1 MSVGSDENTELLRER
16 DRLPGKM
23 ALSLRQA
30 QAATGSTVIW
40 VPEEV
45 DALHSTSS
53 VMKSKVHWCRAD
65 WLSVKRRV
73 SVLSGPVAMATLLA
87 AVRRQPPEVENAGP
101 GTRETE
107 TPVLARNR
115 APAVWS
121 LRKIRWPQRTSLT
134 PLSFKLQLM
143 PQL

>member
-45 DALHSTSS
+45 DALHIF
-53 VMKSKVHWCRAD
+53 RD
-65 WLSVKRRV
+65 
-73 SVLSGPVAMATLLA
+73 
-87 AVRRQPPEVENAGP
+87 EVESAL
-101 GTRETE
+101 
-107 TPVLARNR
+107 VQ
-115 APAVWS
+115 S
-121 LRKIRWPQRTSLT
+121 
-134 PLSFKLQLM
+134 
-143 PQL
+143 

>member
-45 DALHSTSS
+45 DALHIFRDEVESALVQSWL
-53 VMKSKVHWCRAD
+53 VVRQAKSKCPLWTSGDGHPVGGGEEAASWSWKCRARNKGNWD
-65 WLSVKRRV
+65 TSVGQEQSACGV
-73 SVLSGPVAMATLLA
+73 VLEEDQV
-87 AVRRQPPEVENAGP
+87 
-101 GTRETE
+101 
-107 TPVLARNR
+107 
-115 APAVWS
+115 APADVVD
-121 LRKIRWPQRTSLT
+121 TA
-134 PLSFKLQLM
+134 
-143 PQL
+143 